1 MGSVM
6 KRANGRTVIQWTDGS
21 GRQRQQVVVAA
32 GQDGRPLS
40 DRATEQL
47 ARRRLAELEEQ
58 GRRQRLG
65 LEPLRAESLSMTF
78 GALGGPGQPGRGRGA
93 VQGEPR
99 PKKVLAVDEF
109 EQVLAEV
116 PRRWEGPVATGLYAG
131 LREGERALRKPKTTR
146 NRPSTPS
153 F

>member
-6 KRANGRTVIQWTDGS
+6 KRANGRTVIQWTDGN

-40 DRATEQL
+40 DRAIEQL

-58 GRRQRLG
+58 GRRHRLG

-78 GALGGPGQPGRGRGA
+78 GALMDWWWAIKGKTSGPTRPAPTSRSTCAAPSGRCRSA
-93 VQGEPR
+93 R
-99 PKKVLAVDEF
+99 
-109 EQVLAEV
+109 
-116 PRRWEGPVATGLYAG
+116 
-131 LREGERALRKPKTTR
+131 
-146 NRPSTPS
+146 
-153 F
+153 